1 MIFGKDFLPTNSKC
15 IDSQNNTNYTFL
27 SIYIKYIQNII
38 LQLNAFEKIYY
49 HIYF

>member
-15 IDSQNNTNYTFL
+15 IGSQNNTNYTFL

-38 LQLNAFEKIYY
+38 LQ
-49 HIYF
+49 